1 MSEPTSNKH
10 YEDEGFHYP
19 LWTLIKQYAAK
30 KDISY
35 SQALTEVLPKYQKSI
50 RYRDETYENSIAQ
63 LRLREMK
70 EVASMEQKEGAF
82 QQWESDKRTT

>member
-1 MSEPTSNKH
+1 VAELTSNKH

-19 LWTLIKQYAAK
+19 LWIMIKQHAEK
-30 KDISY
+30 RDISY
-35 SQALTEVLPKYQKSI
+35 SKALIEVLPEYQKSI
-50 RYRDETYENSIAQ
+50 RYRDEAYENSIAQ

-70 EVASMEQKEGAF
+70 EVAEMEQKEGAF